1 MIFSQQEQKAVD
13 SLVEISLLS
22 DPIFSPE
29 LFHTLAG
36 VTSEEVS
43 HILSNSEATVE
54 NDFPMR
60 RLVFDVLNNL
70 VNFPH
75 RQSARIWSTTGLT
88 NGHVR
93 ELCDR
98 LRALGV

>member
-13 SLVEISLLS
+13 SLLEISLLN
-22 DPIFSPE
+22 DPMFSPE

-36 VTSEEVS
+36 ITPEEVS
-43 HILSNSEATVE
+43 HLLNNSEATVE
-54 NDFPMR
+54 SHFMTR

-70 VNFPH
+70 VNYPH
-75 RQSARIWSTTGLT
+75 RQSARILSCTGLT
-88 NGHVR
+88 NGPVR